1 MKVGLSP
8 LAYSD
13 IEEIGDFIAKAN
25 PLRAE
30 TFVDELFQECHKIGQ
45 SPHAYPTRNELQP
58 GLRLCAFGRYLIFFR
73 LDDDQVTIAR
83 VLHSARNIPA
93 IFDPQ
98 D

>member
-8 LAYSD
+8 LAFSD
-13 IEEIGDFIAKAN
+13 IEEIGDFIGIAN

-30 TFVDELFQECHKIGQ
+30 TFVEELFQECHKIGR
-45 SPHAYPTRNELQP
+45 SPNAYPARDELQP

-73 LDDDQVTIAR
+73 IDDDQVTIAR

-93 IFDPQ
+93 LFNPQ